1 MARSGS
7 SIATWSV
14 HAGVRAY
21 AVPIACG
28 QGPDRPCWG
37 RFAVTCPGDASP
49 WDVDEPTFPHV
60 DQPWEVRAER
70 HPMVKQQRTAGSGD
84 DVEAG
89 HHPVVLV
96 VEHVAVDHEG
106 AGVVG
111 EAGGHL
117 DDLARLEAP
126 GVLEALLPGRGCRA
140 VAQHGAPLLG

>member
-1 MARSGS
+1 MRCHSRMRSARSMCRSSYPASRACCRVKKPSSWQMARSGS
-7 SIATWSV
+7 SIATWSAD
-14 HAGVRAY
+14 AGVHAY
-21 AVPIACG
+21 AVPVACG

-37 RFAVTCPGDASP
+37 RFAVTFPGDASP
-49 WDVDEPTFPHV
+49 WDVDEPTLPHV

-111 EAGGHL
+111 EAG
-117 DDLARLEAP
+117 
-126 GVLEALLPGRGCRA
+126 
-140 VAQHGAPLLG
+140 